1 MHTKNGNNNS
11 YNKDDG
17 TNYLNWD
24 KAVKKDTF
32 ENRIMEYIR
41 NLIKFRN
48 ENSIFRSNEFIKS
61 LTYHYDNGQIAD
73 YYNSGYWNNPL
84 DLFFGV
90 LINSSQNRIYIAS
103 SKGDNNMTITL
114 PENLIEKTWFKCI
127 DTSDF
132 SNISFDTKEQI
143 EERYVL
149 NPQALAIFMEK

>member
-1 MHTKNGNNNS
+1 MGICGDYDNNAYKQENAIRKQLVFLFASYGTPMIQIGDIIMHTKNGNNNS

-90 LINSSQNRIYIAS
+90 
-103 SKGDNNMTITL
+103 
-114 PENLIEKTWFKCI
+114 FC
-127 DTSDF
+127 F
-132 SNISFDTKEQI
+132 SLKS
-143 EERYVL
+143 
-149 NPQALAIFMEK
+149 